1 VPSQE
6 PEASLETLLADW
18 RRRLDGVAATAAQ
31 RRTLLAAL
39 RTQRRELRRF
49 VVRAVRLRYER
60 IRLLAS
66 VGARSRREFLGREQ
80 ACLRR
85 RELEAQLQ
93 EAQQELAE
101 AARTEPDLAVVEE
114 DLERFHPEENRQA
127 VGTLEAELSDL
138 EGDLHRAHERLG
150 RLRQE
155 MAALDSDRTLTRLR
169 YDRAQ
174 AAAELERAFAEFC
187 AVELASQAL
196 DRLRARI
203 EETCQPETLV
213 DAGRYLRRLT
223 LGRYAR
229 VWTPAGERRL
239 VVDDDQGRVLGVEQ
253 LSHGASEQLFL
264 AIRLALIERF
274 RQRGVELPV
283 ILDDV
288 VVNFDQSRTEAAVET
303 LVEYAAAGPQVI
315 LLTCHLHL
323 ARLFEAAGAL
333 PVRLPEGGAEGERR
347 KVG

>member
-1 VPSQE
+1 
-6 PEASLETLLADW
+6 
-18 RRRLDGVAATAAQ
+18 
-31 RRTLLAAL
+31 
-39 RTQRRELRRF
+39 
-49 VVRAVRLRYER
+49 
-60 IRLLAS
+60 
-66 VGARSRREFLGREQ
+66 
-80 ACLRR
+80 
-85 RELEAQLQ
+85 
-93 EAQQELAE
+93 
-101 AARTEPDLAVVEE
+101 
-114 DLERFHPEENRQA
+114 
-127 VGTLEAELSDL
+127 
-138 EGDLHRAHERLG
+138 
-150 RLRQE
+150 

-187 AVELASQAL
+187 AVELASQSL

-253 LSHGASEQLFL
+253 LSHGAREQLFL